1 MLSGASKSRSTNNNE
16 ACSWL
21 PFAYI
26 TNQAGGA
33 ISILPLSISGTIVT
47 GVATALK
54 VGAGALALAVDTRDN
69 LLLVLVQGKGEIV
82 LVSLSSGQVVGR
94 VSGVSTGDDDGDD
107 HEDHDKAVNIPTV
120 TSVLPLNGRAATTF
134 TLTLAGTNLVGAVD
148 VIFAPPSAFR
158 GRSEDQGR
166 GRGLVKIAR
175 DIAFRVSN
183 IEVNTAATQLTAT
196 VTTSAQT
203 VVGARVVIVSTPN
216 GESRFILVAG
226 NTFTVIP

>member
-1 MLSGASKSRSTNNNE
+1 VWPRPLRSAPGAR
-16 ACSWL
+16 
-21 PFAYI
+21 
-26 TNQAGGA
+26 
-33 ISILPLSISGTIVT
+33 
-47 GVATALK
+47 
-54 VGAGALALAVDTRDN
+54 ALAVDTRDD

-94 VSGVSTGDDDGDD
+94 VSGVSTSDDDGED
-107 HEDHDKAVNIPTV
+107 HGDHDKAVNIPTV

-134 TLTLAGTNLVGAVD
+134 TLTLTGTNLFGAVE
-148 VIFAPPSAFR
+148 VSLARPSSFR
-158 GRSEDQGR
+158 GKSEDQGR

-175 DIAFRVSN
+175 DITFRVSN

-216 GESRFILVAG
+216 GESSFILVAG

>member
-26 TNQAGGA
+26 TNQAGGS

-134 TLTLAGTNLVGAVD
+134 YSDAHGDEPLRC
-148 VIFAPPSAFR
+148 S
-158 GRSEDQGR
+158 
-166 GRGLVKIAR
+166 
-175 DIAFRVSN
+175 
-183 IEVNTAATQLTAT
+183 
-196 VTTSAQT
+196 
-203 VVGARVVIVSTPN
+203 
-216 GESRFILVAG
+216 
-226 NTFTVIP
+226 